1 MARNKSVLRNSSRAG
16 RLRLR
21 KSQRRTRQ
29 PSSHDCRSSRGTIG
43 NQGSCFLHSWTG
55 SLFFLTFLKQIFK
68 DDRRIRV
75 WRRRLRF
82 VR

>member
-55 SLFFLTFLKQIFK
+55 LLFFFIIFQTN
-68 DDRRIRV
+68 
-75 WRRRLRF
+75 F
-82 VR
+82 